1 MKMNRAVRALC
12 RALVTGCAGVVLGA
26 VSAGAQTTTGSVRG
40 TISGAAGEPVEGAQ
54 ILARNIDFATERGV
68 VTGANGF
75 YNLAGLRPGRYALT
89 IRRIGFGA
97 QTDTMNVGIGQ
108 TISRNYTL
116 SPATA
121 ELSTVMVVAAPPA
134 AETRTSEIA
143 TNVSEEQIEQLPTAS
158 RNFLDLAAL
167 APGTTVSGDRLNSTD
182 KTFSAGAQGPN
193 QVNIFVDGATYKN
206 DILKGGTA
214 GQNTSR
220 GNPFPRSAVQ
230 EYRVLTQNY
239 KAEYQKASSAIITAT
254 TKSGGPT
261 WEGSVF
267 FEALNEGWVALDTF
281 QLRDRR
287 NNPTGFREPELS
299 RYQYGISGGGPIID
313 RLRFFGALEIGRQ
326 DRSERVNIPPPTPGE
341 FPALDTVN
349 FAQYNGSFPSPFR
362 STLGFG
368 KLTFLHRDNST
379 FDLSYSTRLEEDV
392 RDFGGLTTYESAKN
406 FRNTVNTGIL
416 KHNFATGAM
425 VNEAT
430 FSFQRFQYNPTQRDS
445 SRVNRLF
452 GYGCCAVIGGNTTS
466 QDFKQNRFS
475 LRNDLTYS
483 GFAWAGQHV
492 VKGGANVDFLTYDV
506 LKQNDENPRFIYEP
520 WFGGFATPHRVEFQS
535 GDPNFDDKNTQL
547 GAYIQDDWSPTSRL
561 TLNLGV
567 RWDMETGMMNLDYV
581 TPQNVVDTLRK
592 YEDRLFLTLDE
603 DRYFTDGNDR
613 KRYMGAIQPR
623 VGASYSVDRNGRTT
637 VFGGWGIYVDRH
649 IYDLAAEERFAL
661 QHPKYTV
668 FFNQFG
674 QAPTGNQIQF
684 EERYLTEGKAAL
696 DELIASQRGA
706 NPEIKLLPNDLRP
719 PMSQQFTAGVR
730 QLFGNFAIEA
740 AYTGVRSKNVAT
752 FYWANENFVCPV
764 RARGFPDCFVHNDI
778 PGFANVLFLDDQGK
792 TWYDALALKVDRPYQ
807 QVDRF
812 GWGAGLAYTLAAR
825 YTQGFNDEFSFAN
838 AADYPKQR
846 RNDERHRIVSHF
858 ITDMP
863 YLWGIQ
869 ASGILTLGSG
879 QRYDIGFRDTC
890 IRTDPDVATSCTIR
904 SFEAGAGEPE
914 RHAFLF
920 AVPRL
925 WAYRNLDLRV
935 RKDFVAVGNNRLG
948 ITVDVFNVF
957 NSQNLGCYTSEFNRS
972 SPNFGTAGCVISD
985 ARRLQLGTQYDF

>member
-1 MKMNRAVRALC
+1 MKTNRTLRTLGRA
-12 RALVTGCAGVVLGA
+12 ALAGF
-26 VSAGAQTTTGSVRG
+26 AGLLLWSPGLVAQTTTGSIRG
-40 TISGAAGEPVEGAQ
+40 TITGAAGEPVEGAQ
-54 ILARNIDFATERGV
+54 ILARNIDFATDRGV

-75 YNLAGLRPGRYALT
+75 YNLGGLRPGRYAVT

-97 QTDTMNVGIGQ
+97 QTDTMDVGIGQ
-108 TISRNYTL
+108 TILRNYVL

-143 TNVSEEQIEQLPTAS
+143 TNVTEEQIEQLPTAS

-167 APGTTVSGDRLNSTD
+167 APGTTISGDRLNSTE

-193 QVNIFVDGATYKN
+193 QINIFVDGATYKN

-281 QLRDRR
+281 QRADRR

-299 RYQYGISGGGPIID
+299 RYQYGVSGGGPIVD
-313 RLRFFGALEIGRQ
+313 RLRFYGAVELSRQ
-326 DRSERVNIPPPTPGE
+326 DRNVRVNIPIPTPGE
-341 FPALDTVN
+341 FPALDSVN
-349 FAQYNGSFPSPFR
+349 FAQYNGEFPSPFR

-379 FDLSYSTRLEEDV
+379 FDFSYSTRLEEDV
-392 RDFGGLTTYESAKN
+392 RDFGGFTTYESAKN
-406 FRNTVNTGIL
+406 FRNTVNTAIL
-416 KHNFATGAM
+416 KHNFATGAL

-430 FSFQRFQYNPTQRDS
+430 ASFQRFQYNPTQRDS

-452 GYGCCAVIGGNTTS
+452 GYGCCAVIGGNTTN
-466 QDFKQNRFS
+466 QDFKQNRLS

-483 GFAWAGQHV
+483 GFGWMGQHV
-492 VKGGANVDFLTYDV
+492 IKGGGNVDFLSYDV

-581 TPQNVVDTLRK
+581 TPQAVVDSLRA
-592 YEDRLFLTLDE
+592 YPDALIEPLDE

-613 KRYMGAIQPR
+613 KRYLGAIQPR
-623 VGASYSVDRNGRTT
+623 IGASYSLDRNGRTT
-637 VFGGWGIYVDRH
+637 LFGGWGVYIDRH

-661 QHPKYTV
+661 QHPKYTI

-696 DELIASQRGA
+696 DELIATQRGA

-719 PMSQQFTAGVR
+719 PMSQQFTFGVR
-730 QLFGNFAIEA
+730 QLFGNLALEA

-752 FYWANENFVCPV
+752 FYWANKAFTCPTRAFDAPNCREENF
-764 RARGFPDCFVHNDI
+764 I
-778 PGFANVLFLDDQGK
+778 PGFADILLLDDKGR
-792 TWYDALALKVDRPYQ
+792 TWYDALALKIDRPYR
-807 QVDRF
+807 QVGRF
-812 GWGAGLAYTLAAR
+812 GWGGGLAYTLAER
-825 YTQGFNDEFSFAN
+825 YTQGFNDEFSLFN
-838 AADYPKQR
+838 EEDFPKQR

-858 ITDMP
+858 ISDMP

-869 ASGILTLGSG
+869 ASGVLTLGSG
-879 QRYDIGFRDTC
+879 ARYDIGDRYGCTSETPGGPC
-890 IRTDPDVATSCTIR
+890 TVRT
-904 SFEAGAGEPE
+904 FEAGGGEPE
-914 RHAFLF
+914 RHAFIL

-935 RKDFVAVGNNRLG
+935 RKDFFAVGNNRVG
-948 ITVDVFNVF
+948 VTVDVFNVF
-957 NSQNLGCYTSEFNRS
+957 NFQNLGCYSNQYDRRAS
-972 SPNFGTAGCVISD
+972 NFGTAGCVVSD
-985 ARRLQLGTQYDF
+985 PRRVQLGTQYDF